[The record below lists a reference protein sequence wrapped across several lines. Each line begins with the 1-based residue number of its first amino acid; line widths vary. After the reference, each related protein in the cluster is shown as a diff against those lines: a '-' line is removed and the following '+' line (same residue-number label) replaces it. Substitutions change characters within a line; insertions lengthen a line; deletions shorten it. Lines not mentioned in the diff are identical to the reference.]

1 MYQPLAMRTLSDST
15 LVLNVVNSLGEGG
28 GGGGL
33 DELSRHP
40 ELALPLER
48 SISSSV
54 VIYWRI
60 SELQVIIC

>member
-28 GGGGL
+28 GGGGGD

-40 ELALPLER
+40 ELALP
-48 SISSSV
+48 
-54 VIYWRI
+54 
-60 SELQVIIC
+60 

>member
-40 ELALPLER
+40 ELALP
-48 SISSSV
+48 
-54 VIYWRI
+54 
-60 SELQVIIC
+60 